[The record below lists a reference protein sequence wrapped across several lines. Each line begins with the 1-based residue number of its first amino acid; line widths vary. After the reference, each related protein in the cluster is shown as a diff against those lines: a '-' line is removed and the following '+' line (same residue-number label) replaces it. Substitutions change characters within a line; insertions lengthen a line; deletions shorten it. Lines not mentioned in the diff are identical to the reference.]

1 MQIRKPLGREKSDK
15 TLGIILIIPI
25 FIVIFIIMGIPFIRA
40 VWLSFTDKIIGKDPT
55 FAGFKNY
62 ITLFKDATYW
72 KIIVNTLVYT
82 VGSVLAKLV
91 FGMVLALILNQK
103 IWGRGFFRTVLLIPW
118 ALPGMVAAM
127 NWRWMYDS
135 TYGIINSLLLS
146 SGFIDIPIAWL
157 SDPKITLFSAMIVN
171 IWRGV
176 PFFLFSLLGAM
187 QTIDGQMYEAA
198 YLDGAGS
205 VRQFFA
211 ITLPSIGNVTKVT
224 TILST
229 IWTFNDFENV
239 YLVTGGGPVY
249 SSSVISTYTYDL
261 AFIQNDFGRAL
272 AAAISVVPILLTLM
286 LLASRNKEDAV
297 QKKGGGKWFKAKR
310 KS

>member
-25 FIVIFIIMGIPFIRA
+25 FIVIFIVMGIPFARA
-40 VWLSFTDKIIGKDPT
+40 IWLSFTDKIIGKDPT

-62 ITLFKDATYW
+62 ITLIKDPNYW
-72 KIIVNTLVYT
+72 KIIKNTMVYT
-82 VGSVLAKLV
+82 VGGVSAKLL
-91 FGMVLALILNQK
+91 FGMILALILNQK
-103 IWGRGFFRTVLLIPW
+103 LWGRGFFRTVLLIPW

-135 TYGIINSLLLS
+135 TYGIINSLLMS
-146 SGFIDIPIAWL
+146 SGLREMPIAWL

-187 QTIDGQMYEAA
+187 QSIDGQMYEAA
-198 YLDGAGS
+198 YLDGAGAF
-205 VRQFFA
+205 RQFFA
-211 ITLPSIGNVTKVT
+211 ITLPSIGTVTKVT

-286 LLASRNKEDAV
+286 LLASRNKDDAV
-297 QKKGGGKWFKAKR
+297 QKGGSRWFKVKR